1 MLNQKK
7 KKKLD
12 VLEDLWCNS
21 EIFILK
27 SLVKHPT
34 GWNLPPS
41 EIFKM
46 WPMQREPVASAQ
58 LPVPALPTREK
69 SFLVQA
75 GTRLV
80 GSKGKGQN
88 SYQKQVLQVPQCK

>member
-1 MLNQKK
+1 
-7 KKKLD
+7 
-12 VLEDLWCNS
+12 
-21 EIFILK
+21 
-27 SLVKHPT
+27 
-34 GWNLPPS
+34 
-41 EIFKM
+41 M

-69 SFLVQA
+69 SSLVQA
-75 GTRLV
+75 GARLA